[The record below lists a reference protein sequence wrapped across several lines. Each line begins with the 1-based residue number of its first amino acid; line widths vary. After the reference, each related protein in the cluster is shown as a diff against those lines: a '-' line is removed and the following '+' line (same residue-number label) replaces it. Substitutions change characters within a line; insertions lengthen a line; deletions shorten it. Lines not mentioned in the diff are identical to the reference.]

1 MPQPYF
7 DIVPVTTS
15 PPYFRF
21 WVDISD
27 NSDKQVLSEEEI
39 QAQIKQ
45 IDLAI
50 NKAFIAVQ
58 EREISEKQLL
68 ADASDRRKVE
78 VQKLDKALKDEM
90 EAKSNA
96 QITMKKAE
104 RESKKYTK

>member
-1 MPQPYF
+1 MNEFKFSALRQF
-7 DIVPVTTS
+7 GSENLSFTAS
-15 PPYFRF
+15 MH
-21 WVDISD
+21 
-27 NSDKQVLSEEEI
+27 SDKQVLSEEEI